1 MATVKIGDMV
11 LYDVEALEELLGIQA
26 RTIRAYLRD
35 GKLKGRKMAKKW
47 YVTEE
52 ALQEYFSQE
61 EPELEQE
68 PAQEVQERLPGLE
81 PG

>member
-1 MATVKIGDMV
+1 MATVKIGDMT

-26 RTIRAYLRD
+26 RTIRKYLRE

-47 YVTEE
+47 YVTED
-52 ALQEYFSQE
+52 ALQEYFEQG

-68 PAQEVQERLPGLE
+68 PAQEASRKLPEQE